1 MHFLP
6 IAYIRDII
14 IPNTNLHAKRQ
25 DTKWKDMDLDDFL
38 HVLELLLAMEVY
50 EIHGLRRLYWS
61 SNINELFPGI
71 KFEKVMVCKRFER
84 IIAFLQCSGAID
96 ADQQVLDFE
105 AAVNDNFQNSVSPG
119 SFLNRGKSMVKS
131 FHHNLKDKI
140 KMRLKT

>member
-1 MHFLP
+1 
-6 IAYIRDII
+6 
-14 IPNTNLHAKRQ
+14 
-25 DTKWKDMDLDDFL
+25 
-38 HVLELLLAMEVY
+38 
-50 EIHGLRRLYWS
+50 
-61 SNINELFPGI
+61 
-71 KFEKVMVCKRFER
+71 MVCKRFER